1 MDAYER
7 RERRTN
13 RLLYLAFA
21 ALIVVVLAVAIPKVA
36 EGSVKE
42 YEQKAKRDPK
52 TGYMEGMGPR
62 DLGPV
67 DATRAVLFVHGF
79 SGSPS
84 NYNDLPDVLASEG
97 WCVRCM
103 VTPGHGTTPSD
114 FEVTTGDEM
123 LEGVL
128 KELRALKA
136 KYEQVVIVG
145 HSLGGALVTLAVA
158 REPVDAAILCAPFFG
173 LTIDETAPISVR
185 EFANF
190 ASPWLRWIPRNENA
204 EPVAFAPNR
213 KHINSY
219 KWISGKAGVT
229 ALDIGDRVYAEG
241 AIEKLG
247 CPVLLIHSRADH
259 VNSAKAS
266 EAAFERFSSATKRAA
281 WLRKSDHV
289 IFWDY
294 ERLETIFEVRVFLDK
309 VFG

>member
-1 MDAYER
+1 MEAHEL

-21 ALIVVVLAVAIPKVA
+21 ALVIVVVVVAVPKVA
-36 EGSVKE
+36 EGRVKE
-42 YEQKAKRDPK
+42 YDLQAKRDPK
-52 TGYMEGMGPR
+52 TGYLAGMGPR
-62 DLGPV
+62 ELGPENSP
-67 DATRAVLFVHGF
+67 RAVLFVHGF

-84 NYNDLPDVLASEG
+84 NYNDLPDALARDG
-97 WCVRCM
+97 WRVRCM
-103 VTPGHGTTPSD
+103 VTPGHGTSPYD
-114 FEVTTGDEM
+114 FEATTGDEM

-136 KYEQVVIVG
+136 THEKVVIVG

-173 LTIDETAPISVR
+173 LTIDETSPISVR
-185 EFANF
+185 QFADV
-190 ASPWLRWIPRNENA
+190 ASPWLRWIPRDENS

-219 KWISGKAGVT
+219 KWISGEAGVT
-229 ALDIGDRVYAEG
+229 ALGVGDRVYSEG
-241 AIEKLG
+241 AIDKMT
-247 CPVLLIHSRADH
+247 CPVLLIHSLADH
-259 VNSAKAS
+259 VNSPKAS
-266 EAAFERFSSATKRAA
+266 AAAFERFPSVDKRAV
-281 WLRKSDHV
+281 WLKKSDHV

-294 ERLETIFEVRVFLDK
+294 ERLETTFEVRVFLDK